1 MKKLFFYCF
10 ASLFFNPINADE
22 INASNFLEFLSEKNY
37 FSADF
42 IQTTFKDDKERKILG
57 DIKANR
63 RGMFKITYQEP
74 LNEIIS
80 SNGYQLYRLDLEIEQ
95 LDITEI
101 DATFSESP
109 IGIFS
114 SNKEEL
120 EDIFIVKECLT
131 DQEIVTC
138 VLEPKSDESFLERV
152 SFKLIKDELSSLI
165 YIDSFEQEVALD
177 FTLVSWGKIS
187 DTAFMIEIP
196 EGIDV
201 VNH

>member
-10 ASLFFNPINADE
+10 GLLFFNPINADE

-138 VLEPKSDESFLERV
+138 VLEPKSDESFLKRI
-152 SFKLIKDELSSLI
+152 SIKLVKDELSSLI
-165 YIDSFEQEVALD
+165 YIDSFGQEVVLD

-187 DTAFMIEIP
+187 DKAFTIEIP
-196 EGIDV
+196 KGIDS
-201 VNH
+201 N

>member
-1 MKKLFFYCF
+1 MKKLFFFYF
-10 ASLFFNPINADE
+10 VSLFFNSINAGN
-22 INASNFLEFLSEKNY
+22 INESNFLEFLSEKNY

-120 EDIFIVKECLT
+120 GDIFTVQECLT

-138 VLEPKSDESFLERV
+138 VLEPKSNESFLKHASIE
-152 SFKLIKDELSSLI
+152 LIKDKLSSLI

-187 DTAFMIEIP
+187 DKAFMIEIP

>member
-1 MKKLFFYCF
+1 MKKLFFNCF
-10 ASLFFNPINADE
+10 ALLFFNPIHADD

-37 FSADF
+37 FSSNF

-138 VLEPKSDESFLERV
+138 VLEPKSDESFLKRV
-152 SFKLIKDELSSLI
+152 SIKLIKDELSSLI
-165 YIDSFEQEVALD
+165 YIDSFGQEVVLD

-187 DTAFMIEIP
+187 DKAFMIEIP

>member
-10 ASLFFNPINADE
+10 ALLFFNPINADD
-22 INASNFLEFLSEKNY
+22 INESNFLEFLSEKQY

-95 LDITEI
+95 LDVTEI

-120 EDIFIVKECLT
+120 GDIFTVQECLT

-138 VLEPKSDESFLERV
+138 VLEPKSNESFLKHASIE
-152 SFKLIKDELSSLI
+152 LIKDKLSSLI

-187 DTAFMIEIP
+187 DKAFMIEIP

>member
-138 VLEPKSDESFLERV
+138 VLEPKSDESFLKRI
-152 SFKLIKDELSSLI
+152 SIKLVKDELSSLI
-165 YIDSFEQEVALD
+165 YIDSFGQEVVLD

>member
-1 MKKLFFYCF
+1 MKKLFFLCF
-10 ASLFFNPINADE
+10 ALLFFNAINAGN
-22 INASNFLEFLSEKNY
+22 INESNFLEFLSEKQY
-37 FSADF
+37 FSANF

-95 LDITEI
+95 LDVTEI

-120 EDIFIVKECLT
+120 GDIFTVQECLT

-138 VLEPKSDESFLERV
+138 VLEPKSNESFLKRASIE
-152 SFKLIKDELSSLI
+152 LIKDKLSSLI
-165 YIDSFEQEVALD
+165 YIDSFEQEVSLD

-187 DTAFMIEIP
+187 DKAFMIEIP

>member
-1 MKKLFFYCF
+1 MKKLIFCF
-10 ASLFFNPINADE
+10 ALLFFNAINAGN
-22 INASNFLEFLSEKNY
+22 INESNFLDFLSEKNY
-37 FSADF
+37 FSAAF
-42 IQTTFKDDKERKILG
+42 IQTTFKDNKERKIQG
-57 DIKANR
+57 EIKANR
-63 RGMFKITYQEP
+63 RGMFKVIYQEP

-95 LDITEI
+95 LDITEL
-101 DATFSESP
+101 DTTFSESP

-114 SNKEEL
+114 SNRKQL
-120 EDIFIVKECLT
+120 EDIFMVKECLI
-131 DQEIVTC
+131 DQEVATC
-138 VLEPKSDESFLERV
+138 VLEPKSDESFLKRASIE
-152 SFKLIKDELSSLI
+152 LIEGKFSSLI

-187 DTAFMIEIP
+187 DKAFMIEIP

>member
-1 MKKLFFYCF
+1 MKKLIFCF
-10 ASLFFNPINADE
+10 ALLFFNAINAGN
-22 INASNFLEFLSEKNY
+22 INESNFLDFLSEKNY
-37 FSADF
+37 FSAAF
-42 IQTTFKDDKERKILG
+42 IQTTFKDNKERKIQG
-57 DIKANR
+57 EIKANR
-63 RGMFKITYQEP
+63 RGMFKVIYQEP

-95 LDITEI
+95 LDITEL

-114 SNKEEL
+114 SNRKQL
-120 EDIFIVKECLT
+120 EDIFIVKECLI
-131 DQEIVTC
+131 DQEVATC
-138 VLEPKSDESFLERV
+138 VLEPKSDESFLKRI
-152 SFKLIKDELSSLI
+152 SIKLVKDELSSLI
-165 YIDSFEQEVALD
+165 YIDSFGQEVVLD

-187 DTAFMIEIP
+187 DKAFMIEIP

>member
-1 MKKLFFYCF
+1 MKKLFFFCF
-10 ASLFFNPINADE
+10 LLFFNSINAGNVNE
-22 INASNFLEFLSEKNY
+22 SNFLEFLSEKNY

-42 IQTTFKDDKERKILG
+42 IQTTFKDSKERKIQG
-57 DIKANR
+57 KMKANR
-63 RGMFKITYQEP
+63 RGMFKVIYQEP

-114 SNKEEL
+114 SNRKQLEE
-120 EDIFIVKECLT
+120 IFMVKECFI
-131 DQEIVTC
+131 DQEVVNCI
-138 VLEPKSDESFLERV
+138 LEPKSDESFLKHAFIE
-152 SFKLIKDELSSLI
+152 LIGDEISSLI
-165 YIDSFEQEVALD
+165 YIDSFGQEVVLD

-187 DTAFMIEIP
+187 DKAFMIEIP

>member
-1 MKKLFFYCF
+1 MKKLFFFCF
-10 ASLFFNPINADE
+10 ALLFFKAINAGN
-22 INASNFLEFLSEKNY
+22 INESNFLEFLSEKQY
-37 FSADF
+37 FSANF

-138 VLEPKSDESFLERV
+138 VLEPKSDESFLKRI
-152 SFKLIKDELSSLI
+152 SIKLVKDELSSLI

-187 DTAFMIEIP
+187 DKAFMIEIP

>member
-1 MKKLFFYCF
+1 MKRLFFYCF
-10 ASLFFNPINADE
+10 ALLFFNPINADD

-120 EDIFIVKECLT
+120 GDIFTVQECLT

-138 VLEPKSDESFLERV
+138 VLEPKSNESFLKHASIE
-152 SFKLIKDELSSLI
+152 LIKDKLSSLI

-187 DTAFMIEIP
+187 DKAFMIEIP

>member
-1 MKKLFFYCF
+1 MKKLFFFCF
-10 ASLFFNPINADE
+10 ALLFFNAINAGN
-22 INASNFLEFLSEKNY
+22 INKSNFLEFLSKKDY

-42 IQTTFKDDKERKILG
+42 IQTTFRDNNERKIQG
-57 DIKANR
+57 EIKANR
-63 RGMFKITYQEP
+63 RGMFKIIYREP

-80 SNGYQLYRLDLEIEQ
+80 SNGYKLYRLDLEIEQ

-120 EDIFIVKECLT
+120 EDMFTVKECLIYQDFT
-131 DQEIVTC
+131 TC
-138 VLEPKSDESFLERV
+138 VLEPKSDESFLKHASIE
-152 SFKLIKDELSSLI
+152 LIEDKLSSLM
-165 YIDSFEQEVALD
+165 YIDSFEQEVTLD
-177 FTLVSWGKIS
+177 FTFVSWDRIS
-187 DTAFMIEIP
+187 DKAFMFEIP

>member
-1 MKKLFFYCF
+1 MKKLFVYCF
-10 ASLFFNPINADE
+10 ALLFFYPINADD
-22 INASNFLEFLSEKNY
+22 INASNFLEFLSKKNY

-42 IQTTFKDDKERKILG
+42 IQTTSKDDKERKILG

-95 LDITEI
+95 LDVTEI

-120 EDIFIVKECLT
+120 GDIFTVQECLT

-138 VLEPKSDESFLERV
+138 VLEPKSNESFLKRASIE
-152 SFKLIKDELSSLI
+152 LIKDKLSSLI

-187 DTAFMIEIP
+187 DKAFMIEIP